1 MKKLNNMQ
9 KGHTDAMADTIV
21 SMTFAMAE
29 TIAFIAPPM
38 ADMTEPWVRTLRLN
52 GGQNTSV

>member
-1 MKKLNNMQ
+1 
-9 KGHTDAMADTIV
+9 MADTIV